1 MFNKHPSVLTFLFGL
16 IGGHQH
22 AVGDLQVHRASLQPD
37 GAGRGRRRCD
47 LDPLYKYMYTQT
59 SLTQNNPQHLSN
71 GMQSLENLKIGHKFN
86 TLSLKNAP
94 IISFL
99 ISIRIL

>member
-47 LDPLYKYMYTQT
+47 LDPLYKYTQT